1 MAEEGNNN
9 NAESIGSILD
19 LERELGPNNE
29 SVATSKSVATTNS
42 AATTNNVSNRDSV
55 VSLNNID
62 FTINNSPA
70 NSAAGTVAPAAAG
83 TVAPAAA
90 GTVAPAA
97 AGTVAPAAAAAA
109 AGTVAAGTVAP
120 AAGTVAAGT
129 VAPAAGTVAPA
140 AAAAGTVA
148 AAAAA
153 GTVAAAA
160 GTVAA
165 AAGTAAPAAAA
176 AVPAPTP
183 PKQGIFKRAL
193 GAVRKRLPSPAP
205 AAAGPLTPGPVTAA
219 AAAAPKNGIFKR
231 ALSAVRKRL
240 PARSLKSAKAKAKG
254 KIKAGRRFLVTGNF
268 VGEVIVAGERVRLDE
283 RNFNPDRFYDV
294 VSFHQM
300 YFPNRSDPTEL
311 TREKEVFTRVF
322 GDGAP
327 VDPATQAP
335 SLPCSGEEADILFE
349 GLMNRFERLRND
361 TVLLYEQVGDTSDV
375 RARIDHA
382 QRLKLFIDMLQKSK
396 ESGRCIDF
404 TDLSSVTGKDVQT
417 EEEIRQLLRQ
427 FAFMILQARSPVAEY
442 SERTKM
448 VQDFIEELQRDPIS
462 EEEMNAFLALWKE
475 QALAKG
481 EPEGIPAILGEVL
494 ETTSTQKGILDTM
507 LEDRLDA
514 LYKMIVKEVRDDY
527 SVDGVPAE
535 LLETFNTFLSKEL
548 GPRMGEMSPQE
559 KVVEV
564 VKQVVKMNLDCWNKY
579 KEKDTLVAGLEAAK
593 RTLERSYQQAL
604 LELEALSEEKAEAT
618 RKFEEAEGKV
628 TDLTGR
634 VTGLETSLEFKTAAL
649 AEAEELA
656 GSQRAE
662 VGIRIN
668 EIQAELNAVNAKL
681 EAAAAEAAEHE
692 AAAVAA
698 VAAQTAAAAALSDEK
713 EKHEALKTQY
723 AELQSKYNE
732 LVDEK
737 KTFDDRLGKIQADL
751 DGKTAALASLQAG
764 ASSSD
769 RQTAESAR
777 EIAALKTQIESLRT
791 AAAAADGERSRLQ
804 EQIDK
809 CGADL
814 QAQGR
819 ELTASNEGRASDQAA
834 AADALGVARGEAA
847 AATER
852 ASAEA
857 AAAER
862 ARKEL
867 EDTTA
872 RVASL
877 EEAIAE
883 QRSKVDEVNT
893 ELTAARAAVARGEEE
908 KRAAVEAVTAEKN
921 ALERRLAALTEQYN
935 QAKEE
940 AAAAAQAH
948 HAQIEDITNQLT
960 TARAAQE
967 GTAADLAEVQAELAR
982 ARSELEALKAQQTG
996 ATEEEKAAAE
1006 QARQRLAE
1014 RIAGLETALESR
1026 TKALAENERKIE
1038 DLESRLERS
1047 QGAPADAA
1055 AAAASRVSA
1064 AENEIGQLQETVIG
1078 QLRGLAEAVL
1088 KGEPALSTNITGT
1101 TLAPAFESLLNN
1113 VKEANRRAAE
1123 AAFASGKAANED
1135 AVANTSTQI
1144 CFMTHFITFFVKTL
1158 FFTQD
1163 NREMRLELYQD
1174 LNAYVDEVV
1183 AAATGDTKT
1192 ILYGMMSAAF
1202 SLLYA
1207 GDTLY
1212 MNKQTLR
1219 ESEYAAKNFIGLHVL
1234 KQDTAADPER
1244 IKRIQILWDT
1254 WANSGDLQSRKEKI
1268 QQSVQ
1273 SVFGQ
1278 ILLLV
1283 PDVHFNPPIQEVGK
1297 DTLPV
1302 LKLLHEYPSLT
1313 YLPEKGRGPTTGSMR
1328 FTEVNVDAGFTMK
1341 EWNLA
1346 QQLRDAPQAGVAMQQ
1361 QWAKAVRNRM
1371 DDARLSYADLFC
1383 IFIVMG
1389 RRYLMEIRADLV
1401 KFKCPLPSFLAE
1413 GGEKEVGAALAA
1425 DRQAAAAA
1433 KPPTPAPAPAPAPG
1447 PGPAPAPA
1455 PTPAPVKTLRELPTK
1470 KGKDGKEYVKSNPE
1484 TFAIIL
1490 AQLRRGSPIISS
1502 LMRSDINEFRVE
1514 NNKLPIIKFIESY
1527 NTSQTFFRRVSEKL
1541 PADSA
1546 AAITQNKISITT
1558 VSEEIDKHGP
1568 DPKFVTGG
1576 QYTEG
1581 RINLLR
1587 KFFFELMDAYVH
1599 QYNITGATTIEDKVN
1614 NVYSDFE
1621 KSFNIQIT
1629 KKERDYT
1636 KISTNL
1642 FTILKIT
1649 KESITD
1655 YCKQPPPKEVPGVYG
1670 ESKEKMQYILKG
1682 GGNEDNEEDYEE

>member
-9 NAESIGSILD
+9 NAESIGSMLD

-42 AATTNNVSNRDSV
+42 AATNNNVSNRDSI
-55 VSLNNID
+55 VSDNNID
-62 FTINNSPA
+62 FTINNSPVKSA
-70 NSAAGTVAPAAAG
+70 AGTAAPAAAAAGTAAAAAGTPAGTVAGTPAGTAAGTVAPAAAAAG
-83 TVAPAAA
+83 TVAPAAAAA

-97 AGTVAPAAAAAA
+97 AGTVAPAAAAA
-109 AGTVAAGTVAP
+109 
-120 AAGTVAAGT
+120 
-129 VAPAAGTVAPA
+129 GTVAPA

-148 AAAAA
+148 P
-153 GTVAAAA
+153 
-160 GTVAA
+160 
-165 AAGTAAPAAAA
+165 APA
-176 AVPAPTP
+176 PAPTP

-193 GAVRKRLPSPAP
+193 SAVRKRLPSPAP

-219 AAAAPKNGIFKR
+219 AAKNGIFKR
-231 ALSAVRKRL
+231 TLSAVRKRL

-283 RNFNPDRFYDV
+283 HNFNPDRFYDV

-361 TVLLYEQVGDTSDV
+361 TVLLYEQIGDTSDV

-382 QRLKLFIDMLQKSK
+382 QRLKLFIDMLQMSK

-448 VQDFIEELQRDPIS
+448 VQDFIEELRRDPIS

-548 GPRMGEMSPQE
+548 GPRLGEMSLQE
-559 KVVEV
+559 KVVAV

-579 KEKDTLVAGLEAAK
+579 KEKDTLVAGLEGAK
-593 RTLERSYQQAL
+593 KTLERSYQEAL
-604 LELEALSEEKAEAT
+604 LELETLSEEKAEAT

-628 TDLTGR
+628 TELTGR
-634 VTGLETSLEFKTAAL
+634 VMGLETSLEFKTAAL

-681 EAAAAEAAEHE
+681 EMAAAEAAEHE

-698 VAAQTAAAAALSDEK
+698 VAAQTAAAAALADEK
-713 EKHEALKTQY
+713 EKHETLQAQY

-732 LVDEK
+732 LVEEK
-737 KTFDDRLGKIQADL
+737 RTFDDRLGKIQAEL
-751 DGKTAALASLQAG
+751 TGKTAALASLQAG
-764 ASSSD
+764 ASSSE

-819 ELTASNEGRASDQAA
+819 ELTSSNEGRASDQAA

-852 ASAEA
+852 AA
-857 AAAER
+857 AAAAEAER

-908 KRAAVEAVTAEKN
+908 KRAAVEAATAEKN
-921 ALERRLAALTEQYN
+921 ALERRLENLTKQCN

-940 AAAAAQAH
+940 AADAAQAH
-948 HAQIEDITNQLT
+948 RAQIEDITNQLT
-960 TARAAQE
+960 TARAAAE
-967 GTAADLAEVQAELAR
+967 GAEADLAEVQAELAR
-982 ARSELEALKAQQTG
+982 ARSELEALKAQQEGST
-996 ATEEEKAAAE
+996 AEEKAAAE

-1014 RIAGLETALESR
+1014 RIAGLETALEDR
-1026 TKALAENERKIE
+1026 TKTLAENERQIE

-1047 QGAPADAA
+1047 QGAPAAAA
-1055 AAAASRVSA
+1055 AAAASRVSE

-1123 AAFASGKAANED
+1123 AAFASGKSANQD

-1163 NREMRLELYQD
+1163 NRELRLELYQD

-1302 LKLLHEYPSLT
+1302 LNLLHEYPSLT
-1313 YLPEKGRGPTTGSMR
+1313 YLPEKGKGPTTGSMR

-1361 QWAKAVRNRM
+1361 QWAKAVRTRM

-1389 RRYLMEIRADLV
+1389 RRYLMEIRGDLV

-1433 KPPTPAPAPAPAPG
+1433 KPPTPAPGPAPAPAPAPG
-1447 PGPAPAPA
+1447 PA

-1470 KGKDGKEYVKSNPE
+1470 KGRDGKEYVKSNPE

-1502 LMRSDINEFRVE
+1502 LMRSDVKKYQAE
-1514 NNKLPIIKFIESY
+1514 NDTSLPIVDFIKSY

-1621 KSFNIQIT
+1621 KSFNIEI
-1629 KKERDYT
+1629 KKTRSDYT
-1636 KISTNL
+1636 TISTKL
-1642 FTILKIT
+1642 FSILKIT